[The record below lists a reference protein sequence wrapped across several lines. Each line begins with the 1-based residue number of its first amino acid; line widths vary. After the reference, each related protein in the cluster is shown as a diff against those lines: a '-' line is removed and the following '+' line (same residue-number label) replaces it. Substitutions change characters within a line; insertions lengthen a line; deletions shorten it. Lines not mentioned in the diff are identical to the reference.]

1 MTPDS
6 PDIQTRR
13 SFIKK
18 ATTVATG
25 AAALGATNIFKTPVY
40 GQTQAPSPGRVIGAN
55 DRIVVGF
62 VGAGSQGR
70 THIRSQKEHASENN
84 VAIAAVADLFS
95 KNLERGQKD
104 AGIDSANCYK
114 DYEKLLERKD
124 IDAIT
129 VATVDNWHAQVAI
142 DAMNAGK
149 HVYGEKPMA
158 RYLMEGFDMYDAQ
171 KRTGK
176 TFVIGSQYCV
186 DEQWAKAIEWIKAGK
201 IGPLVWAQ
209 GGYFR
214 NNPKN
219 DEWEHAIDPA
229 LSESTLD
236 WAKWHGKAKK
246 VPFEARRFASW
257 HKYFTYNSGI
267 LGNLLSH
274 LALP

>member
-6 PDIQTRR
+6 PDFQTRR

-18 ATTVATG
+18 TATIATG

-62 VGAGSQGR
+62 VGCGSQGR
-70 THIRSQKEHASENN
+70 THIKSQRDHAGDNN
-84 VAIAAVADLFS
+84 IAIAAVSDVFS
-95 KNLERGQKD
+95 KNMERGHKE

-158 RYLMEGFDMYDAQ
+158 RYLGEGFEMYDTS

-176 TFVIGSQYCV
+176 LFVVGSQYCA
-186 DEQWAKAIEWIKAGK
+186 D
-201 IGPLVWAQ
+201 PQ
-209 GGYFR
+209 G
-214 NNPKN
+214 
-219 DEWEHAIDPA
+219 HPA
-229 LSESTLD
+229 
-236 WAKWHGKAKK
+236 AKWMKEG
-246 VPFEARRFASW
+246 
-257 HKYFTYNSGI
+257 
-267 LGNLLSH
+267 
-274 LALP
+274 